1 MERHA
6 DMTPVVLL
14 VEDDPDHAE
23 LAIRGLEGSAV
34 ELVVVDSLAAARAWL
49 AARTADLVLT
59 DVRLPDGGAF
69 DLLAECTAP
78 VVVMTSF
85 GEEQAER
92 AIRAGAI
99 DYVIKSPEMFREL
112 PVIVARNLRQSVK

>member
-1 MERHA
+1 
-6 DMTPVVLL
+6 MTPVVLL

-23 LAIRGLEGSAV
+23 LAIRGLEDAAV
-34 ELVVVDSLAAARAWL
+34 ELVVVNCVASARAWL
-49 AARTADLVLT
+49 ATRTADLVLA

-69 DLLAECTAP
+69 DLLAECSSP

-92 AIRAGAI
+92 AIQAGAI

-112 PVIVARNLRQSVK
+112 PAIVARNLRQSVK